1 MNLGGILGEQKLR
14 IMQLEDEI
22 AGTRRVVV
30 SVASTRIDI
39 PPPKVDASPGPLE
52 RRPMR
57 KGIGKRIRAELPA
70 APPGARVY
78 EIAARLR
85 GVERDTVA
93 SFISM
98 WPDVR
103 RTGEPGAYRYY
114 LPRST

>member
-1 MNLGGILGEQKLR
+1 MNLGQLRGIDKLR
-14 IMQLEDEI
+14 IMQLEDELGER
-22 AGTRRVVV
+22 AAAVLKET
-30 SVASTRIDI
+30 

-52 RRPMR
+52 KRPMR
-57 KGIGKRIRAELPA
+57 KGIGKRIRSELPA
-70 APPGARVY
+70 EPPGARVY

-114 LPRST
+114 LPRSI

>member
-1 MNLGGILGEQKLR
+1 MNLGQLLGEQKLAMWR
-14 IMQLEDEI
+14 LEDELGERAAAFLI
-22 AGTRRVVV
+22 EK
-30 SVASTRIDI
+30 
-39 PPPKVDASPGPLE
+39 PKLTLEAHSLPLE

-57 KGIGKRIRAELPA
+57 KGIGNQIRAAMPWD
-70 APPGARVY
+70 PPGDRIH

-85 GVERDTVA
+85 GVERNTVS
-93 SFISM
+93 SFIGS